1 MSSAQIRILA
11 DATKWA
17 WLLSFLEG
25 KNLFQMFFVENLEF
39 RGWESFFYIDIMLQ
53 SQKSKLFAK
62 MEKEM
67 KKLTLFFFVFCISLI
82 FIGCDNSEEKTEGQS
97 LVQEQTVTETTVQP
111 VKKVFAKKEAIVLY
125 PGTPLYTEDVDG
137 KMIYADEV
145 AKGDKLFV
153 YYDGDNVDSKEAIRK
168 LKSGQEDP
176 FTFVRVATEF
186 SGDYWTRELFFA
198 KEHSVGGVILED
210 SYIYNSP
217 QSFDVTGNTLKKG
230 ELVALKNN
238 IDYESVFTA
247 VTIYNGADN
256 GKEIYLKTDAI
267 STKEADVLAVKTMEK
282 VKSYEKLD
290 PVVESKLLEIFV
302 DMEITPAVWEFLFA
316 GEQ

>member
-1 MSSAQIRILA
+1 
-11 DATKWA
+11 
-17 WLLSFLEG
+17 
-25 KNLFQMFFVENLEF
+25 
-39 RGWESFFYIDIMLQ
+39 
-53 SQKSKLFAK
+53 
-62 MEKEM
+62 M

-186 SGDYWTRELFFA
+186 SGDYWTRGLFFA

-267 STKEADVLAVKTMEK
+267 STKEVDVLAVKTMEK

-290 PVVESKLLEIFV
+290 PVVGSKLLEVFV

>member
-1 MSSAQIRILA
+1 
-11 DATKWA
+11 
-17 WLLSFLEG
+17 
-25 KNLFQMFFVENLEF
+25 MFFVENLEF

>member
-1 MSSAQIRILA
+1 
-11 DATKWA
+11 
-17 WLLSFLEG
+17 
-25 KNLFQMFFVENLEF
+25 
-39 RGWESFFYIDIMLQ
+39 
-53 SQKSKLFAK
+53 
-62 MEKEM
+62 M
-67 KKLTLFFFVFCISLI
+67 KKLTLIFFVFCISLI
-82 FIGCDNSEEKTEGQS
+82 FIGCGNSEEKTEGQS

-145 AKGDKLFV
+145 AKGDKLYV

-186 SGDYWTRELFFA
+186 SVGEYWTRELFFA

-230 ELVALKNN
+230 ELVALKND

-256 GKEIYLKTDAI
+256 GKEVYLKTDAI
-267 STKEADVLAVKTMEK
+267 STKEADVLAVKTMERI
-282 VKSYEKLD
+282 KSYKELD
-290 PVVESKLLEIFV
+290 PVVGSKLLEVFD

>member
-1 MSSAQIRILA
+1 
-11 DATKWA
+11 
-17 WLLSFLEG
+17 
-25 KNLFQMFFVENLEF
+25 
-39 RGWESFFYIDIMLQ
+39 
-53 SQKSKLFAK
+53 
-62 MEKEM
+62 M

-256 GKEIYLKTDAI
+256 GKEVYLKTDAI

-290 PVVESKLLEIFV
+290 PVVGSKLLEVFV

>member
-1 MSSAQIRILA
+1 
-11 DATKWA
+11 
-17 WLLSFLEG
+17 
-25 KNLFQMFFVENLEF
+25 
-39 RGWESFFYIDIMLQ
+39 
-53 SQKSKLFAK
+53 
-62 MEKEM
+62 M

-290 PVVESKLLEIFV
+290 PVVGSKLLEVFV

>member
-1 MSSAQIRILA
+1 
-11 DATKWA
+11 
-17 WLLSFLEG
+17 
-25 KNLFQMFFVENLEF
+25 
-39 RGWESFFYIDIMLQ
+39 
-53 SQKSKLFAK
+53 
-62 MEKEM
+62 M

-267 STKEADVLAVKTMEK
+267 STKEVDVLAVKTMEK

-290 PVVESKLLEIFV
+290 PVVGSKLLEVFV